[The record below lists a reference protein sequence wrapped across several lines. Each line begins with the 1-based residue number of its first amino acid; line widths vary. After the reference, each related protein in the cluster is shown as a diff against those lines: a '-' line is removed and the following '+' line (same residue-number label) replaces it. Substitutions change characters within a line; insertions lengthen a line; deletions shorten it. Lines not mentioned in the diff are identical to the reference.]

1 MEWAS
6 TGELLKDFRSIKL
19 PKDKRVWIDRLRAYF
34 EQHGAIPNDERFKL
48 TKVYR
53 RYSRQFKELYESRER
68 AKCTNGLRAM
78 GMTPVEAARRVKE
91 RERQQAEKAADLGI

>member
-19 PKDKRVWIDRLRAYF
+19 PKNKRVWIDRLRTYF

-48 TKVYR
+48 TKMYR
-53 RYSRQFKELYESRER
+53 RYSRQFKELYEARER
-68 AKCTNGLRAM
+68 AKCTNGLKAM
-78 GMTPVEAARRVKE
+78 GLTLGDADKLVKE
-91 RERQQAEKAADLGI
+91 RKNQQAEKAADLGF